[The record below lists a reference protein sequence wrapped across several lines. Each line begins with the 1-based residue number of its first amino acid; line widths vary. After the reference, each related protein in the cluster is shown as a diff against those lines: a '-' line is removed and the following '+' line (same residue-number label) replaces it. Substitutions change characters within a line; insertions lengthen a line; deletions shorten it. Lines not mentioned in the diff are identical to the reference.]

1 MNSRLLIALLCAGAV
16 ALACGSFAKHEAST
30 AQASTRHSSAH
41 ATSSPAEHARVH
53 SSLDVHIEPHALH
66 FALNL
71 TNNGKRNVELE
82 FPNGQQYDF
91 AVLDSVGREV
101 ARWGTGRMFT
111 QSVQNRQLD
120 GGDTMRIEER
130 LDTSLPRGKYVAV
143 ATLRSS
149 NYPIS
154 ERSQFVLR

>member
-1 MNSRLLIALLCAGAV
+1 MNSRLLISLLCAGAV
-16 ALACGSFAKHEAST
+16 ALACGSIAKHEAST
-30 AQASTRHSSAH
+30 QESARHSSVH
-41 ATSSPAEHARVH
+41 ASVPKTEPAKVH
-53 SSLDVHIEPHALH
+53 SSLDVHIEPHTLR

-71 TNNGKRNVELE
+71 TNNGHKNVELE

-91 AVLDSVGREV
+91 AVIDSVGREV

-120 GGDTMRIEER
+120 GGDTMRIEET
-130 LDTSLPRGKYVAV
+130 LPAALPRGKYIAV

-149 NYPIS
+149 NFPIS
-154 ERSQFVLR
+154 EKSEFTLR

>member
-16 ALACGSFAKHEAST
+16 ALACGSFAKHEAQT
-30 AQASTRHSSAH
+30 VQTTTRHSAAVSAG
-41 ATSSPAEHARVH
+41 ATEHPRVH
-53 SSLDVHIEPHALH
+53 SSLDVHVEPHALH

-71 TNNGKRNVELE
+71 TNNSKKNVELE

-91 AVLDSVGREV
+91 AVVDSVGREV

-130 LDTSLPRGKYVAV
+130 LNASLPSGKYVAV

-154 ERSQFVLR
+154 ERSPFVLR

>member
-1 MNSRLLIALLCAGAV
+1 
-16 ALACGSFAKHEAST
+16 
-30 AQASTRHSSAH
+30 
-41 ATSSPAEHARVH
+41 
-53 SSLDVHIEPHALH
+53 
-66 FALNL
+66 
-71 TNNGKRNVELE
+71 
-82 FPNGQQYDF
+82 
-91 AVLDSVGREV
+91 
-101 ARWGTGRMFT
+101 MFT